1 MYLDKKLWQ
10 RFISLLF
17 ISILTASLSY
27 AALKSPNEQQASHLL
42 KLSQWMIWP
51 DSVFEAPTTPFRIC
65 ILGNVLGF
73 DTRVLY
79 QTVNQRT
86 TIVLPINDIKQ
97 ANVCHILF
105 ISQSE
110 QYNLTTILVYVQQ
123 YPILTVSD
131 IEDFIVQGG
140 MVQFYNRGNQVR
152 LMFDPQTVYDVGITP
167 QI

>member
-1 MYLDKKLWQ
+1 
-10 RFISLLF
+10 LF

-51 DSVFEAPTTPFRIC
+51 DSVFEAPTTPIRIC
-65 ILGNVLGF
+65 ILGNVAGF
-73 DTRVLY
+73 DSQILY
-79 QTVNQRT
+79 QKVNQRT
-86 TIVLPINDIKQ
+86 TLVLPINDFKS

-110 QYNLTTILVYVQQ
+110 QNNLTTILAYTQQ

-131 IEDFIVQGG
+131 IEDFIVQSG
-140 MVQFYNRGNQVR
+140 MIQFYNRGNQVR
-152 LMFDPQTVYDVGITP
+152 LMFDPQTIYDVGITP